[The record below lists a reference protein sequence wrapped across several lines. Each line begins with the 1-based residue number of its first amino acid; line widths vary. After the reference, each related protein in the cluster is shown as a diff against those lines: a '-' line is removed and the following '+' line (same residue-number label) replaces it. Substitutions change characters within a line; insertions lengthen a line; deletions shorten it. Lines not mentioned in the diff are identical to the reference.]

1 MPNQASNQ
9 GRLAG
14 KVAIVTGGAQGIG
27 RAYCLRFAQEGAA
40 VAVVDL
46 REDQAKGVAREIE
59 AKGGR
64 AVALRVDIT
73 SEEQTAEMARRVE
86 AEFGRIDVLV
96 NNAALYYDQDILDQ
110 SIAYLRK
117 TLEINLIGQLIC
129 ARAVYPVM
137 KKQRSGSIINIAST
151 AAYPLPLPPMPFD
164 NFSTNA
170 YGLSKSGMIYL
181 TKMMSRQAGQ
191 DGIRVNAIAPGVT
204 MSEATKKIVPDFAI
218 EGLKK
223 GSPMGTTLEPEDLT
237 GTAVYLACEDS
248 RLMTGQTLVVDA
260 GVWLNG

>member
-1 MPNQASNQ
+1 MSKE

-27 RAYCLRFAQEGAA
+27 RAYCLRFAKEGAA

-46 REDQAKGVAREIE
+46 REDQARDVAREIGQ
-59 AKGGR
+59 AGGR
-64 AVALRVDIT
+64 ALALCVDIT
-73 SEEQTAEMARRVE
+73 SEEQTVEMARRVV
-86 AEFGRIDVLV
+86 AEFGKIDVLV
-96 NNAALYYDQDILDQ
+96 NNAALYYDQDIMDQ

-117 TLEINLIGQLIC
+117 VLEINLIGQLVC
-129 ARAVYPVM
+129 SRAVHPHM
-137 KKQRSGSIINIAST
+137 KTRRSGSIINIAST
-151 AAYPLPLPPMPFD
+151 AAYPLPLPPMPFE

-181 TKMMSRQAGQ
+181 TKMMSRQAGP
-191 DGIRVNAIAPGVT
+191 DGVRVNAIAPGVT

-218 EGLKK
+218 QGLKA
-223 GSPMGTTLEPEDLT
+223 GSPLGTTLEPEDLT
-237 GTAVYLACEDS
+237 GTAVYLASDDS

>member
-1 MPNQASNQ
+1 MSKE

-27 RAYCLRFAQEGAA
+27 RAYCLRFAKEGAA

-46 REDQAKGVAREIE
+46 REDQARDVAREIGQ
-59 AKGGR
+59 AGGR
-64 AVALRVDIT
+64 ALALRVDIT
-73 SEEQTAEMARRVE
+73 SEEQTVEMARRVV
-86 AEFGRIDVLV
+86 AEFGKIDVLV
-96 NNAALYYDQDILDQ
+96 NNAALYYDQDIMDQ

-117 TLEINLIGQLIC
+117 VLEINLIGQLVC
-129 ARAVYPVM
+129 SRAVYPHM
-137 KKQRSGSIINIAST
+137 KTRRSGSIINIAST
-151 AAYPLPLPPMPFD
+151 AAYPLPLPPMPFE

-181 TKMMSRQAGQ
+181 TKMMSRQAGP
-191 DGIRVNAIAPGVT
+191 DGVRVNAIAPGVT

-218 EGLKK
+218 QGLKA
-223 GSPMGTTLEPEDLT
+223 GSPLGTTLEPEDLT
-237 GTAVYLACEDS
+237 GTAVYLASDDS